1 MRLETNKRVSGVRE
15 YSVTHSLTLYSRL
28 FLTHSY
34 SFTVPS
40 PVSLTL
46 SHLISF
52 SLPLT
57 QLFEDL
63 DKRIRGEVVK
73 KWERGRVLHYLLIS
87 PLSPALFLSQ
97 RQQQTKT
104 LYYYNSKRVNI
115 KVQNKLSS
123 SEYVQCFLLTMDYFL
138 TPLWII

>member
-1 MRLETNKRVSGVRE
+1 MGWENILLPIP
-15 YSVTHSLTLYSRL
+15 SLFILAYFSPTLIL
-28 FLTHSY
+28 
-34 SFTVPS
+34 S
-40 PVSLTL
+40 PYLPLYQSL

-63 DKRIRGEVVK
+63 DKRIWGEVVK
-73 KWERGRVLHYLLIS
+73 KWERGRVLHYLLFS
-87 PLSPALFLSQ
+87 PLSHALFLSQ

-104 LYYYNSKRVNI
+104 LYQYNSKRVNI

-123 SEYVQCFLLTMDYFL
+123 SEYVQCFVLTMDYFL

>member
-1 MRLETNKRVSGVRE
+1 MGLKRGVKECGGGMGSEGVGCKIGVRLGTNERASGVRE

-40 PVSLTL
+40 PVSITL

-52 SLPLT
+52 SLPLN

-63 DKRIRGEVVK
+63 DMRIRGEVVK
-73 KWERGRVLHYLLIS
+73 K
-87 PLSPALFLSQ
+87 
-97 RQQQTKT
+97 
-104 LYYYNSKRVNI
+104 
-115 KVQNKLSS
+115 
-123 SEYVQCFLLTMDYFL
+123 
-138 TPLWII
+138 

>member
-1 MRLETNKRVSGVRE
+1 MGERIFC
-15 YSVTHSLTLYSRL
+15 YPFPHSFSLYSRL

-40 PVSLTL
+40 PVSLNL
-46 SHLISF
+46 WHLISF

-115 KVQNKLSS
+115 KVQNKMSS
-123 SEYVQCFLLTMDYFL
+123 SENVQCFLLTMDYFL

>member
-1 MRLETNKRVSGVRE
+1 MGLKRGVKECGGGMGSEGVGCKIGVRLGTNERASGVRE

-28 FLTHSY
+28 FITHSY

-40 PVSLTL
+40 SVSLTL

-63 DKRIRGEVVK
+63 DKRIRGEVVQK
-73 KWERGRVLHYLLIS
+73 
-87 PLSPALFLSQ
+87 
-97 RQQQTKT
+97 
-104 LYYYNSKRVNI
+104 
-115 KVQNKLSS
+115 
-123 SEYVQCFLLTMDYFL
+123 
-138 TPLWII
+138 